1 METLD
6 GSDIVCI
13 GCETGADAPGAHCA
27 RCKEDQGFGARR
39 TRRARRRMHKAR

>member
-13 GCETGADAPGAHCA
+13 GCETGADNPGAHCA
-27 RCKEDQGFGARR
+27 RCNKDRGFGARR
-39 TRRARRRMHKAR
+39 TRRAKRTRRYR